1 MKIMQYDFG
10 TIIAYLKET
19 QVVGILIILICT
31 VLSAKIID
39 LFITKILRAIVKKS
53 KIKVDD
59 VLIEIMHR
67 PIINTILLSGL
78 LFAVNWSEFHSKII
92 FALAAVIKTVILFI
106 VWRTI
111 NKLLKEIFSHWRN
124 NQAYNK
130 DFVNLFEKSGHI
142 VLVVSCISLFFILW
156 KIDITPIVASA
167 GVLGLAIAFAAK
179 DTIAN
184 LFGGVNIFID
194 RPFKTGDYIILETGD
209 RGEVIEVGVR
219 STLILTRDDIQIS
232 MPNSVIVNS
241 KIINESAPEP
251 RFRVRIKVGVAYGSD
266 IDHVEKVLLDVAVS
280 NNSVAS
286 YPDPRVRFRTFGD
299 SSLDL
304 ELLCW
309 VNEPSIRGRVI
320 HELNKMVYK
329 EFNKNNIVIPF
340 PQRDV
345 HIQSSDGNVK

>member
-1 MKIMQYDFG
+1 METISYNFG
-10 TIIAYLKET
+10 TIIAYSKET
-19 QVVGILIILICT
+19 QVVGISIILLCT
-31 VLSAKIID
+31 AITAKIID
-39 LFITKILRAIVKKS
+39 LFITKILRAVAGKS

-59 VLIEIMHR
+59 VLIEIVHR
-67 PIINTILLSGL
+67 PIINAILLSGL
-78 LFAVNWSEFHSKII
+78 LFAVDWSEFHSKII
-92 FALAAVIKTVILFI
+92 FILTAVIKTVLLFI

-111 NKLLKEIFSHWRN
+111 NKLLKEIFRHWRID
-124 NQAYNK
+124 QAYNR
-130 DFVNLFEKSGHI
+130 DFVNLFENLGHI
-142 VLVVSCISLFFILW
+142 VLVVSCIALFFILW
-156 KIDITPIVASA
+156 EIDVTPIVASA

-232 MPNSVIVNS
+232 IPNSVIVNS
-241 KIINESAPEP
+241 KIINESAPEA
-251 RFRVRIKVGVAYGSD
+251 RFRVRIKVGVAYGTD
-266 IDHVEKVLLDVAVS
+266 IDHVEKVLLDVAAS

-286 YPDPRVRFRTFGD
+286 YPEPRVRFRTFGD

-309 VNEPSIRGRVI
+309 VNEPSVRGRVI

-329 EFNKNNIVIPF
+329 EFNKNHIIIPF

-345 HIQSSDGNVK
+345 YIQSSNGNAK